1 MPSGLGPGRGLIIR
15 PQVMTPKGLRGGAH
29 LQGWDLEIKA
39 ALSGQG
45 SVNGAFERD
54 FGCGAALV
62 AVLLEVAGVGS
73 PGPGGSTLGQE

>member
-29 LQGWDLEIKA
+29 LQEIKA